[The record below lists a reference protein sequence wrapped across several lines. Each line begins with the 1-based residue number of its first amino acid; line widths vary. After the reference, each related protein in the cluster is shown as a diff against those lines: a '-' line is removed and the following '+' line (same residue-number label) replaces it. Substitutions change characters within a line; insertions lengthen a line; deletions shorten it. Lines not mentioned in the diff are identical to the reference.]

1 MQSETILVVDDSIE
15 IKNLLCDLIL
25 KPTGYE
31 VLTVSNGRGA
41 IRAARQYCPHLI
53 MLDINLPDMHD
64 GMVFWISNSGGGGFD
79 LKVIKPDAGFFL
91 VSNGQCLMIACDSSN
106 WHQVINA

>member
-1 MQSETILVVDDSIE
+1 MASYNAKGQFTLPRQLRLKDGVNVETLAGAKTLDRSSSMIQILDPDGSQ
-15 IKNLLCDLIL
+15 
-25 KPTGYE
+25 
-31 VLTVSNGRGA
+31 R
-41 IRAARQYCPHLI
+41 
-53 MLDINLPDMHD
+53 DINLPDMHD

-91 VSNGQCLMIACDSSN
+91 VSNGQCLMIACDSLN